1 MNTLPFLLQF
11 DGASDPNPGLSGIG
25 WVLYD
30 SSRTIVQKGSKFI
43 GFATNN
49 QAEYNAL
56 IHGIRNAHE
65 LGIQHLQ
72 IQGDSLLIVNQIKG
86 LWKIKDSKLAI
97 LHQEAKSILTKFSSF
112 TIEHIPRHLNS
123 EADLLS
129 KEAIIKS

>member
-1 MNTLPFLLQF
+1 MNTSQFLLQF
-11 DGASDPNPGLSGIG
+11 DGASDPNPGQSGIG
-25 WVLYD
+25 WVLYE
-30 SSRTIVQKGSKFI
+30 SSGTILQKGSKFI

-49 QAEYNAL
+49 QAEYQAL
-56 IHGIRNAHE
+56 IHGIRNAYE
-65 LGIQHLQ
+65 LGIQQLK

-97 LHQEAKSILTKFSSF
+97 LHKEAKSILSQFSSYS
-112 TIEHIPRHLNS
+112 IEHIPRHINT